1 MKILL
6 VEDNEENREALSRR
20 LARRGYEVVMAMDG
34 EQAVAMAQ
42 SEVPDLILMDM
53 NLPILDGWEATQRI
67 KAMPAT
73 HTIPVIALTAH
84 AMSSDRE
91 KVLEVGCDDYHTT
104 WKVSCNPLNFRKQFA
119 EGFFRAVFISP

>member
-1 MKILL
+1 M
-6 VEDNEENREALSRR
+6 RCHGA

-42 SEVPDLILMDM
+42 SRGARPDSDGYE
-53 NLPILDGWEATQRI
+53 PAHPDGWEATQRI

-91 KVLEVGCDDYHTT
+91 KVLEVGCDDYHA
-104 WKVSCNPLNFRKQFA
+104 KPVEFPRLLEQIEAILKR
-119 EGFFRAVFISP
+119 V

>member
-6 VEDNEENREALSRR
+6 VEDNEENRDALSRR
-20 LARRGYEVVMAMDG
+20 LARRGYEVVLAMDG
-34 EQAVAMAQ
+34 EQAIAMAQ

-53 NLPILDGWEATQRI
+53 NLPILDGWEATQRM

-91 KVLEVGCDDYHTT
+91 KVPEVGCDDYHA
-104 WKVSCNPLNFRKQFA
+104 KPVEFPRLLEQIEAILK
-119 EGFFRAVFISP
+119 GV